1 MKVTLKFSNA
11 SVILLRVY
19 YYGESMQGP
28 GWADFFKKINY
39 IYIYI
44 KKKSKNTKKKT
55 QIISYKQKLAQK

>member
-19 YYGESMQGP
+19 YYGGSMQGP

-39 IYIYI
+39 IYIKI
-44 KKKSKNTKKKT
+44 KKHEKKT